1 MGGRGS
7 QGLGWPGACV
17 DARHPLSVRFTR
29 AMKSLLS
36 LVTLALAASTA
47 FGAQD
52 ALEPRVRALEGEL
65 SRLWMRFESPTAI
78 ESVGAGEFQELAQAE
93 LERLHGPGWFET
105 HAFVRQAL
113 GMDRNPSLAA
123 VRAAV
128 ARAELGAFP
137 VLYRSDTHA
146 LVIDDSR
153 RGETSDADLVRALA
167 VASRDR
173 SGGLAAL
180 LGEKRTCE
188 SVHVRRALLAG
199 EGELAVLAF
208 AEKSAGRDPRKLQS
222 DDLDEPLKAGKT
234 DVLEREL
241 HRVGRD
247 HALRR
252 LRDFDLEGVRNQQ
265 DEAPASTEQL
275 LHATKLY
282 KDRPRALELPQ
293 WPAELGLE
301 LVRDDSLGEL
311 GLYALL
317 VESGMEPVPA
327 RIATLG
333 WDGDRVQF
341 WRDPAGKLALV
352 ARLSFDR
359 VEDTAQ
365 FTRELQARAL
375 GTIIPRGFAVDWV
388 RSENVA
394 LVDALVIGLNA
405 LKPGLKANREDQDS
419 TILIEKDLE
428 SLVDL
433 RPRVESGRWVL
444 PRFQLSMPVPEG
456 WLTDT
461 LGGQPFLVGPQIERF
476 KDNIGVVA
484 LDAERGTT
492 LDAWLERQR
501 NILSNQKELVLD
513 TAERR
518 TLGNRDFAYLRYHG
532 KVEANEL
539 DCTTLAYILDGRPVA
554 VTMSIAKDNVEWL
567 RPRVEKCLL
576 ELKVAPVRPA
586 AVK

>member
-1 MGGRGS
+1 MEPLERKD
-7 QGLGWPGACV
+7 WV
-17 DARHPLSVRFTR
+17 ARCPAPIPRDPSRVRFSC
-29 AMKSLLS
+29 AMKPLALLF
-36 LVTLALAASTA
+36 TLALVTA
-47 FGAQD
+47 PTLAAQD
-52 ALEPRVRALEGEL
+52 ALEPRVRALEAEL
-65 SRLWMRFESPTAI
+65 GRTWMRFDAPAQLQSA
-78 ESVGAGEFQELAQAE
+78 GAGEFQELAQAE
-93 LERLHGPGWFET
+93 LERLYGASWFET
-105 HAFVRQAL
+105 HSFVRQAL
-113 GMDRNPSLAA
+113 GMDRSPSPAA

-128 ARAELGAFP
+128 TRAELGAFP
-137 VLYRSDTHA
+137 VLYRSDTRA

-153 RGETSDADLVRALA
+153 RSEVGDADLVRALA
-167 VASRDR
+167 IAARDQ

-180 LGEKRTCE
+180 LGDARTCE
-188 SVHVRRALLAG
+188 SVHVRRALL
-199 EGELAVLAF
+199 
-208 AEKSAGRDPRKLQS
+208 RDPRQLRPEG
-222 DDLDEPLKAGKT
+222 LDEPLEAGKT
-234 DVLEREL
+234 DVLMREL

-252 LRDFDLEGVRNQQ
+252 LRDFDLDGVRNELA
-265 DEAPASTEQL
+265 EAPASTEQL
-275 LHATKLY
+275 LHVTKLY
-282 KDRPRALELPQ
+282 KDRPRAIELPQ
-293 WPAELGLE
+293 WPAELGLQ
-301 LVRDDSLGEL
+301 LVREDSFGEL
-311 GLYALL
+311 GMYALL
-317 VESGMEPVPA
+317 VDAGIEPVPA
-327 RIATLG
+327 RITTLG

-341 WRDPAGKLALV
+341 WRDSAGKLAMV

-365 FTRELQARAL
+365 FATELQARAL
-375 GTIIPRGFAVDWV
+375 GTIIPRGFAIDWV

-394 LVDALVIGLNA
+394 LVDAFVKGLNE

-419 TILIEKDLE
+419 TILIEKDLK

-433 RPRVESGRWVL
+433 RPRIEAGRWVL
-444 PRFQLSMPVPEG
+444 PRFELSMPVPEG

-484 LDAERGTT
+484 LDGERGTT
-492 LDAWLERQR
+492 LDAWLDRQR
-501 NILSNQKELVLD
+501 NILGNQKELVLD

-532 KVEANEL
+532 KIEANEL

-554 VTMSIAKDNVEWL
+554 VTMSIAKANVEWL

-586 AVK
+586 PVK

>member
-1 MGGRGS
+1 
-7 QGLGWPGACV
+7 
-17 DARHPLSVRFTR
+17 
-29 AMKSLLS
+29 MKLLTL
-36 LVTLALAASTA
+36 LVAIALAASTA
-47 FGAQD
+47 LGAQD
-52 ALEPRVRALEGEL
+52 ALEPRVRALEAEL
-65 SRLWMRFESPTAI
+65 SRLWMRFEPPTAI
-78 ESVGAGEFQELAQAE
+78 QSVGAGEFQELAQAE
-93 LERLHGPGWFET
+93 LERLYGPEWFQT
-105 HAFVRQAL
+105 HAFVRQAF
-113 GMDRNPSLAA
+113 GMDRTPSLAA
-123 VRAAV
+123 ARAAV
-128 ARAELGAFP
+128 ARADLGALP

-153 RGETSDADLVRALA
+153 RAETSDADLVRALA
-167 VASRDR
+167 IASRDR
-173 SGGLAAL
+173 SGGLGAL

-199 EGELAVLAF
+199 EGELALLVF
-208 AEKSAGRDPRKLQS
+208 AEKSAGRDPRQLRA
-222 DDLDEPLKAGKT
+222 DDLDDPLRASKA
-234 DVLEREL
+234 DVLVREL

-252 LRDFDLEGVRNQQ
+252 LRDSDLEGVRNQQ
-265 DEAPASTEQL
+265 EEAPASTEQL

-282 KDRPRALELPQ
+282 KDRPRRLELPQ

-301 LVRDDSLGEL
+301 FVREDSLGEL

-317 VESGMEPVPA
+317 IESGMEPVPA

-333 WDGDRVQF
+333 WDGDHVQF
-341 WRDPAGKLALV
+341 WRDPAGKMALV

-365 FTRELQARAL
+365 FARELQARAL

-394 LVDALVIGLNA
+394 LVDVFVTGLNG

-419 TILIEKDLE
+419 TILIEKDLD

-433 RPRVESGRWVL
+433 NPRVEAGRWVL
-444 PRFQLSMPVPEG
+444 PRFQLSMPMPEG

-461 LGGQPFLVGPQIERF
+461 LAGQPFLVGPQIERF

-484 LDAERGTT
+484 LDSERGTT

-501 NILSNQKELVLD
+501 NILSNQKDLVLD

-518 TLGNRDFAYLRYHG
+518 TLGNRDFVYLRYHG

-539 DCTTLAYILDGRPVA
+539 DCTTLAYILDGRPIA
-554 VTMSIAKDNVEWL
+554 VTMSIAKHNVDWL

-576 ELKVAPVRPA
+576 ELKVAPARPA
-586 AVK
+586 PVK

>member
-1 MGGRGS
+1 MRKGWVGGAAGTIPRD
-7 QGLGWPGACV
+7 PGC
-17 DARHPLSVRFTR
+17 VRFFY
-29 AMKSLLS
+29 AMKPIALLVS
-36 LVTLALAASTA
+36 FALAVAPA

-52 ALEPRVRALEGEL
+52 ALEPRVRALEADLG
-65 SRLWMRFESPTAI
+65 RTWMRFETPTTLQ
-78 ESVGAGEFQELAQAE
+78 SVGAGEFQELAQAE
-93 LERLHGPGWFET
+93 LERLHGAGWFET
-105 HAFVRQAL
+105 HTFVRQAL
-113 GMDRNPSLAA
+113 GMDRGPSTPA

-128 ARAELGAFP
+128 TRAELGAFP
-137 VLYRSDTHA
+137 VLYRSDTRA

-153 RGETSDADLVRALA
+153 RLEVGDAELVRALA
-167 VASRDR
+167 LASRDA
-173 SGGLAAL
+173 SDGLAKLIADP
-180 LGEKRTCE
+180 RTSD
-188 SVHVRRALLAG
+188 SVNVRRALLAG
-199 EGELAVLAF
+199 EGELALLVLA
-208 AEKSAGRDPRKLQS
+208 EKRAGRDARELRTES
-222 DDLDEPLKAGKT
+222 LDEPLKANKT
-234 DVLEREL
+234 DVLVREL
-241 HRVGRD
+241 HRMGRD

-252 LRDFDLEGVRNQQ
+252 LRDFGMDGVRTQQ
-265 DEAPASTEQL
+265 AEAPVSTEQL

-282 KDRPRALELPQ
+282 KDRPRSFELPQ
-293 WPAELGLE
+293 WPAELGLQ
-301 LVRDDSLGEL
+301 LVREESFGEL

-317 VESGMEPVPA
+317 VDSGMEPVPA

-341 WRDPAGKLALV
+341 WRDSSGRLAMV

-365 FTRELQARAL
+365 FATELQARAL
-375 GTIIPRGFAVDWV
+375 GTVIPRGFAIDWV
-388 RSENVA
+388 RAENVA
-394 LVDALVIGLNA
+394 LVDAFVKGLNE

-419 TILIEKDLE
+419 TILIEKDLA

-433 RPRVESGRWVL
+433 RARIEGGRWLL
-444 PRFQLSMPVPEG
+444 PRFELSMPVPEG

-484 LDAERGTT
+484 LDSERGTT
-492 LDAWLERQR
+492 LDAWLARQR

-513 TAERR
+513 VAERR

-539 DCTTLAYILDGRPVA
+539 DCTTLAYMLDGRPVA
-554 VTMSIAKDNVEWL
+554 VTMSIAESNVEWL

-576 ELKVAPVRPA
+576 DLKVAPLRTA
-586 AVK
+586 STK